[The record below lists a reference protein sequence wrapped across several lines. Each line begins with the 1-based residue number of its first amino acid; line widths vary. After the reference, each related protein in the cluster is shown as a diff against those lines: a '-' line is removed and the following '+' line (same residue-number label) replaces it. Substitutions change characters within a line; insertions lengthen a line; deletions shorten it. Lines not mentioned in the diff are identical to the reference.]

1 MKIAVIGATG
11 LIGQHT
17 VRAVLARGHE
27 LRVVHRPGSD
37 LQSLDG
43 LRFEASAADLADHA
57 ALKTAFDGVDAIIHC
72 AGYYPQRYGQ
82 LDLELSTAR
91 EQMENFCAAAQAS
104 GCKKIIY
111 ISAASILNKPA
122 DAALADETMLF
133 GEAPARSNPFRLIK
147 WHMEQIAERYIAEGL
162 PLVFAIPSMVFGEYD
177 YGPTAGRL
185 IVGIANRSIR
195 NYVACQRNIIAGP
208 DLAEG
213 LMRCLEAG
221 KIGERYI
228 LAGTNISFAELVQ
241 KIAAAA
247 QVPMPKRV
255 PLALATTLALLQA
268 LRYRMTGKI
277 PGIKLSELRML
288 AAGKFL
294 DTRKATQELGFTAN
308 TPVDTAIAE
317 ALYWFRSKGYI
328 AQQNS
333 I

>member
-37 LQSLDG
+37 LQSLEG
-43 LRFEASAADLADHA
+43 LRFETSTADLADHA
-57 ALKTAFDGVDAIIHC
+57 ALKNACDGVDAIIHC
-72 AGYYPQRYGQ
+72 AAYYPQLYGQ
-82 LDLELSTAR
+82 LDLELATAR

-104 GCKKIIY
+104 GCSKVIY

-122 DAALADETMLF
+122 EATLANETMLF
-133 GEAPARSNPFRLIK
+133 GKAPTRSNPFRLIK
-147 WHMEQIAERYIAEGL
+147 WHMEQIAERYIAQGL

-185 IVGIANRSIR
+185 IVGIANGTMR
-195 NYVACQRNIIAGP
+195 NYIACQRNIIAGP

-221 KIGERYI
+221 KVGERYI
-228 LAGTNISFAELVQ
+228 LAGTNISFEELVQ

-255 PLALATTLALLQA
+255 PLALATTLALLQT
-268 LRYRMTGKI
+268 LRYRITGKI

-294 DTRKATQELGFTAN
+294 DTRKATQELGFTAS